1 MAVTA
6 GSVLNPESRSDLY
19 HARCKWTKAIV
30 DLWLSPATRSL
41 MPVERSLWYDSRCL
55 KSARTSAGVA
65 AGAGAGGT
73 ECSGAGGTAAP
84 PLAEDAAAGAGGAT
98 GGGENMS
105 EKNAKLKRRWTAVA
119 THQARVTA
127 HQGREVDLAH
137 GIAGKAAVPSI
148 VSAASDAIGGGA
160 GASAALDAA

>member
-30 DLWLSPATRSL
+30 DLWMSPAARSAL
-41 MPVERSLWYDSRCL
+41 PVERSLRYDSRCCNR
-55 KSARTSAGVA
+55 ARTSAGVA

-84 PLAEDAAAGAGGAT
+84 PLAEDVAAGAGGAT
-98 GGGENMS
+98 GGGESKS
-105 EKNAKLKRRWTAVA
+105 EKYTKVMRR
-119 THQARVTA
+119 
-127 HQGREVDLAH
+127 
-137 GIAGKAAVPSI
+137 
-148 VSAASDAIGGGA
+148 
-160 GASAALDAA
+160 